1 MTSDS
6 IVGRFRPEAVSD
18 ETRAINDRVVARL
31 AAAPRSTDLA
41 VNRDGSCPS
50 TWWKFGLAEV
60 VADHAAWVEIW
71 VDTASLVGGVSSA
84 IGSVCI

>member
-1 MTSDS
+1 MISDG
-6 IVGRFRPEAVSD
+6 GRDLGRLPAVL
-18 ETRAINDRVVARL
+18 RQPARVSGLRTVDDAKPVSGYL
-31 AAAPRSTDLA
+31 
-41 VNRDGSCPS
+41 GSCPS